1 MSAAITIRGRV
12 GKDLDIKFTSGG
24 KPYVPFSVVSNTRKK
39 SASGEW
45 VDADTS
51 WWDCKAFGPY
61 AEAVVDNI
69 RRGDLVT
76 ITGTI
81 KQTTWIDKNGDKRS
95 SYEVLVDTIAKQVQ
109 VQKYHTGTR
118 TKNEDPVAWDPT
130 DAVF

>member
-12 GKDLDIKFTSGG
+12 GKDLDIKFTNQG
-24 KPYVPFSVVSNTRKK
+24 KAYVPFSVVSNTRKK

-51 WWDCKAFGPY
+51 WWECKAFGGY
-61 AEAVVDNI
+61 AEAIVDNI
-69 RRGDLVT
+69 VRGDLVT

-81 KQTTWIDKNGDKRS
+81 KQTTWIDKDGNKRS
-95 SYEVLVDTIAKQVQ
+95 SYEVLVDSIAKQIQ
-109 VQKYHTGTR
+109 VQKYHGQTR